1 MTVDFLI
8 VGAQKSGTT
17 ALHQILNNHSE
28 INAPYE
34 LKDKKIF
41 NEDSL
46 VNHSEDIKS
55 KKYLLASNVNYCR
68 QIEPLKLAKENNPK
82 MKVIFIYRN
91 PIQRIKSAFQ
101 YSKERS
107 LIQNDVKLLSILNR
121 NLTNENDFLENQLS
135 FIEST
140 KYGKI
145 LSNLYSVFDPSQII
159 VCEYEYFLKNSK
171 QFLIDIQIALDL
183 SNIENL
189 DNIKS
194 NVTKGGYHLKF
205 VNSILFD
212 KSNKI
217 RIILR
222 KLIKHTG
229 IKQKK
234 KIRDLVRKI
243 NQKEKTN
250 YDLTKEEVDFISN
263 TLRKDQIIFTNL
275 LTEIPKRNK
284 ILNG

>member
-17 ALHQILNNHSE
+17 ALHEILNNHSE

-41 NEDSL
+41 YEDSS

-55 KKYLLASNVNYCR
+55 KKYLLASNVNYGR
-68 QIEPLKLAKENNPK
+68 QIKPLKLAKENNPK

-101 YSKERS
+101 YAKERS

-121 NLTNENDFLENQLS
+121 NLTNENDFLKNQIS

-145 LSNLYSVFDPSQII
+145 LSNLYSVYDPSQII
-159 VCEYEYFLKNSK
+159 VCEYECFLKNSK

-189 DNIKS
+189 VNIKS

-234 KIRDLVRKI
+234 KIYLLSFFK
-243 NQKEKTN
+243 
-250 YDLTKEEVDFISN
+250 
-263 TLRKDQIIFTNL
+263 QI
-275 LTEIPKRNK
+275 
-284 ILNG
+284 